1 MGRQD
6 AARPV
11 EVSHALN
18 RFTQGPLP
26 SFFGWRTKKLTEPE
40 AQCRKV
46 SAWLAD
52 NSRGGSNPPRSRK
65 DRVPSQDVDRG
76 GHGSLW
82 TDRIPL
88 ARDRKRRPTTCI
100 GGKGGRKEERQQA

>member
-26 SFFGWRTKKLTEPE
+26 SFLVWVLQKKLTEPE
-40 AQCRKV
+40 GQCRKV

-52 NSRGGSNPPRSRK
+52 SRGGGSNPPRTWK

-82 TDRIPL
+82 TDRIPPCQGQE
-88 ARDRKRRPTTCI
+88 A
-100 GGKGGRKEERQQA
+100 

>member
-26 SFFGWRTKKLTEPE
+26 SFLVWGQHAPKKLTEAE
-40 AQCRKV
+40 GQCRKV

-52 NSRGGSNPPRSRK
+52 SSRGGSNPPRSRK
-65 DRVPSQDVDRG
+65 DRVPSQDMDRG

-82 TDRIPL
+82 TDRISPCQGQE
-88 ARDRKRRPTTCI
+88 A
-100 GGKGGRKEERQQA
+100 